1 MERNEI
7 VKIIKRVIS
16 KNNIKKAY
24 LFGSFAREEKKYH
37 DVDIA
42 IDPPRGFTLLDL
54 SRVANMIEEQAG
66 VHVDL
71 VTLRSLNPKIKRSI
85 ENEMVAL

>member
-1 MERNEI
+1 MDRDKI
-7 VKIIKRVIS
+7 VKIIKAVIS

-42 IDPPRGFTLLDL
+42 IEPPIGFTLLDL

-66 VHVDL
+66 IQVDL
-71 VTLRSLNPKIKRSI
+71 VTLRSINPKIKGAI
-85 ENEMVAL
+85 EKEMVAL

>member
-1 MERNEI
+1 MNRNEI

-16 KNNIKKAY
+16 KNNIRKAY

-42 IDPPRGFTLLDL
+42 IEPPRGFTLLDL

-66 VHVDL
+66 VQVDL
-71 VTLRSLNPKIKRSI
+71 VTLRSINPKIKSAI
-85 ENEMVAL
+85 KKEMVAL